1 MAVFTQNFKK
11 TIPWAIL
18 FIILI
23 GVIAFQWIAST
34 STIRNRSVAVV
45 GECIGRTVKDTTAIT
60 LRIQIMAPTGA
71 ESMATARNTYN
82 ITAAMLNQ
90 FDGLEIQTNR
100 WESFERTEWDNNTQ
114 SQRTAGIQTTIGIEV
129 SSKSASDIEDVL
141 AKAEKIENVFPEN
154 LRMFASN
161 EKLKPALEA
170 CINDAVQN
178 ARAKAETI
186 AESEGAR
193 VGDMISAEYGRTAD
207 ESMPRPM
214 LMRAMAADSVA
225 GAGFFATDAEFSVTI
240 RAVFQLR

>member
-11 TIPWAIL
+11 TIPWVIL
-18 FIILI
+18 FFILI
-23 GVIAFQWIAST
+23 GVIAFQWFAST
-34 STIRNRSVAVV
+34 TAIRNRSVAVV

-60 LRIQIMAPTGA
+60 LRIQTMGATGA
-71 ESMATARNTYN
+71 ESMAMARSAYN

-100 WESFERTEWDNNTQ
+100 WESFERTEWEGN
-114 SQRTAGIQTTIGIEV
+114 SQRTIGIQTTIGIDV
-129 SSKSASDIEDVL
+129 SSKNTNDIEEVL

-193 VGDMISAEYGRTAD
+193 VGEMISAEYGRTAD
-207 ESMPRPM
+207 EAMPRPM
-214 LMRAMAADSVA
+214 LMRVMAADSVA
-225 GAGFFATDAEFSVTI
+225 GAGFFATDAEFSVTV
-240 RAVFQLR
+240 RAVFQIK